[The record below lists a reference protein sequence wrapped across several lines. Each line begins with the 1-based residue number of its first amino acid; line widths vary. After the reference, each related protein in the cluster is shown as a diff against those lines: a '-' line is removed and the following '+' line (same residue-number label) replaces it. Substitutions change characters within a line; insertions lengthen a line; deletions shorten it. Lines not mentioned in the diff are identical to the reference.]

1 MAFQLGPHSWWV
13 VCQSLKLEREQRW
26 RQPVLSAQPLS
37 RPCETTASMKPKVG
51 LSHQE
56 VQDNSNFFHG
66 KQMPGTVP
74 STPSNGIPT
83 STCRGG
89 GHYPLYRYMKVR
101 SLVQGHK
108 ANFSLHKAGAPLQ
121 ETTLPST
128 VFPEAKQSKGSC
140 SHSFFCLPLSI
151 SNF

>member
-37 RPCETTASMKPKVG
+37 TPRETTASMKPKVD

-89 GHYPLYRYMKVR
+89 GHYPLYRYMK
-101 SLVQGHK
+101 GHLSK
-108 ANFSLHKAGAPLQ
+108 VTKLTSHYTKQVHLFRKLHCHPQYFQK
-121 ETTLPST
+121 PSR
-128 VFPEAKQSKGSC
+128 VEAHVLILSSVYLFP
-140 SHSFFCLPLSI
+140 FLIF
-151 SNF
+151 N